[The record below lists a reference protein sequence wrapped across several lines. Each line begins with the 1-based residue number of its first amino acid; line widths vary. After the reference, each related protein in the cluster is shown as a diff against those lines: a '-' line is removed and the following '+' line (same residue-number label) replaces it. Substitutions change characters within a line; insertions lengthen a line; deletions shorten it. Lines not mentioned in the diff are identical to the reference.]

1 MTRSSFASSVFV
13 ILLVSM
19 SLLSSASAEPE
30 SWHPRARAFGP
41 SSDRVSGG
49 DGGGEGGG
57 SDSGDDGTSE
67 ATSSSST
74 TSSSSS
80 SSTTAYY
87 EPIHPRT
94 SRCYDIPGFTAVDGS
109 PTRSPMNM
117 ADYLIDAT
125 KGKTLTEI
133 GSRNGDIIACLTHHK
148 KAERGTSV
156 SLREVPCCLFLPSFL
171 RDRLK
176 A

>member
-1 MTRSSFASSVFV
+1 MTPGCFTSSVFAV
-13 ILLVSM
+13 LLVST
-19 SLLSSASAEPE
+19 SLLASASAEPE

-49 DGGGEGGG
+49 DGVDGGG
-57 SDSGDDGTSE
+57 DGGGGDSGDDGNSE
-67 ATSSSST
+67 ETSSSS
-74 TSSSSS
+74 SSSSS
-80 SSTTAYY
+80 SSTTTTYY
-87 EPIHPRT
+87 EPIHPKT

-125 KGKTLTEI
+125 KGKTLTEV

-148 KAERGTSV
+148 KAERWDVHFTERS
-156 SLREVPCCLFLPSFL
+156 SL
-171 RDRLK
+171 
-176 A
+176 